1 MTPTTEPVPQQGHTP
16 ADTLAALAAVLHRRT
31 LQEQVRI
38 RVRRTAGDAA
48 DETVFD
54 ADLSDDPSFAD
65 LAARADE
72 HLTAPGGPENPP
84 EGAPAAVD
92 AVLGLAGAS
101 AGDADALPMLLSD
114 AGALSCTA
122 PSDASP
128 DLAAELLDQVHAAL
142 ADALDHPK
150 RRVSGL
156 ALTTTAVLRQ
166 VEGWSGSGIAPRPAR
181 PVHLLVQDQV
191 RRTPDAPAVSCDG
204 VTLTYRQLDRRADR
218 LAARL
223 AGAGAGPEQVVG
235 VLAERSPE
243 LVVALLAVLKTGA
256 AYAAFE
262 PDLPAPRLRQQL
274 ADSGASIVLAQP
286 GLQDQLPD
294 GAVVL
299 PLAEPT
305 GADAADPADD
315 SDGPTRTGVEV
326 HPDALAYVSFT
337 SGSTGVP
344 KGACVPHRAVS
355 RLVQQPDWAHFGPG
369 DVFLQLAPVAFDAST
384 LEIWGALT
392 TGASLAV
399 HPAGPV
405 STSRLAGTLVDAR
418 VTVAWLTAGLFDRMV
433 RGHLDSFAG
442 LRHVLAGG
450 DVVPANRVREL
461 LNAHPGLV
469 FSNGYGPT
477 ENTTFTTVST
487 SAQPPDGA
495 SVPVGRPVSGTRVR
509 VLDPLL
515 RPVPVGVPGELYAG
529 GEGLARCYAGR
540 PADTAA
546 RFVPDPFAPLPG
558 SRLYRTGD
566 LVRWLP
572 DGTLDFLGRAD
583 RQIKVQGYRVEPGEI
598 EAALTRH
605 PDVRQAVVVA
615 QADGNQ
621 GKRLLAYITASN
633 PEDDDPTDLGRRLR
647 AELRSELPAYMVP
660 SAVLVLAELPLNR
673 NGKVD
678 RGALPAANRLPR
690 SLRSEY
696 LPPRNALEAAVA
708 QEWGDLL
715 GVEPIGVED
724 DFFELGGH
732 SLIAAELLTRLQ
744 RRFSVNVPA
753 RTLYLRP
760 TVAELAES
768 LPELAEGHAAT

>member
-1 MTPTTEPVPQQGHTP
+1 VTSTTETVPQQEHTP

-31 LQEQVRI
+31 LQEHVR
-38 RVRRTAGDAA
+38 VAVQHAA
-48 DETVFD
+48 ASTLFD
-54 ADLSDDPSFAD
+54 ADLSDDPTFAD

-72 HLTAPGGPENPP
+72 HLTASGSSEARPE
-84 EGAPAAVD
+84 APLD
-92 AVLGLAGAS
+92 AVLRLTCPSGEGFGGGTRAVPVLS
-101 AGDADALPMLLSD
+101 WDAV
-114 AGALSCTA
+114 ALSCTM
-122 PSDASP
+122 PSDAP
-128 DLAAELLDQVHAAL
+128 PGLAAELLDQLRVAL
-142 ADALDHPK
+142 ADGLGHPK
-150 RRVSGL
+150 R
-156 ALTTTAVLRQ
+156 Q
-166 VEGWSGSGIAPRPAR
+166 VSGIALASAAALRHVEDWSCSGVAPCPAR
-181 PVHLLVQDQV
+181 PVHLLVEDQV
-191 RRTPDAPAVSCDG
+191 RRTPDAPALSCDG
-204 VTLTYRQLDRRADR
+204 VTLTYRQLDRRANR

-223 AGAGAGPEQVVG
+223 VGSGAGPERVVG
-235 VLAERSPE
+235 VLAERSAE
-243 LVVALLAVLKTGA
+243 LVVALLAILKTGA

-262 PDLPAPRLRQQL
+262 ADLPATRLRQQL
-274 ADSGASIVLAQP
+274 TDARAAIVLAQP
-286 GLQDQLPD
+286 GLRDQLPD
-294 GAVVL
+294 EATVL
-299 PLAEPT
+299 PLEPAT
-305 GADAADPADD
+305 DADGADEPA
-315 SDGPTRTGVEV
+315 RVGVDV

-355 RLVQQPDWAHFGPG
+355 RLVRQPDWADFGPG

-405 STSRLAGTLVDAR
+405 STTLLARTLVDAE
-418 VTVAWLTAGLFDRMV
+418 VSVAWLTAGLFDRMV

-450 DVVPANRVREL
+450 DVVPAHRVRQL
-461 LNAHPGLV
+461 LDACPGLV

-487 SAQPPDGA
+487 SAQPPEGT
-495 SVPVGRPVSGTRVR
+495 SVPVGRPISGTRVR

-546 RFVPDPFAPLPG
+546 RFVPDPFAALPG

-572 DGTLDFLGRAD
+572 DGSLDFLGRAD

-605 PDVRQAVVVA
+605 PDVRQAVVVS
-615 QADGNQ
+615 QADGSQ
-621 GKRLLAYITASN
+621 GKRLLAYITACS

-647 AELRSELPAYMVP
+647 AELRAELPAYMVP
-660 SAVLVLAELPLNR
+660 SAVLVLGDLPLNR

-678 RGALPAANRLPR
+678 RAALPAARRLPR
-690 SLRSEY
+690 SLQSEY

-708 QEWGDLL
+708 EEWGDLL
-715 GVEPIGVED
+715 GVEPIGVQD

-744 RRFSVNVPA
+744 RRFSVSVPA
-753 RTLYLRP
+753 RTLYLHP
-760 TVAELAES
+760 TVAELAET
-768 LPELAEGHAAT
+768 LPRPADARAGA